1 MNLLIA
7 EDDPSNRI
15 ILFLLME
22 YWGYNS
28 DIASNGNETIQ
39 LAKANDGQYDLCIMD
54 LDMPIMNGFETI
66 KIIRRQLKHLPILAI
81 TANNEHKQAYKKN
94 GIDDIL
100 EKPYKPDALY
110 AKIKKLTGKRKKED
124 TIKTAP

>member
-28 DIASNGNETIQ
+28 DIVSNGKEAVI
-39 LAKANDGQYDLCIMD
+39 LAKANEGQYDLCIMD
-54 LDMPIMNGFETI
+54 INMPIMDGCKAAE
-66 KIIRRQLKHLPILAI
+66 IIHSREKHLPILAI
-81 TANNEHKQAYKKN
+81 TSNAEHRHKYLKN

-100 EKPYKPDALY
+100 ENPYIPDALY
-110 AKIKKLTGKRKKED
+110 AKIKELTDKRKKD
-124 TIKTAP
+124 TLKTAP

>member
-28 DIASNGNETIQ
+28 DIVSNGKEAVI
-39 LAKANDGQYDLCIMD
+39 LAKANEGQYDLCIMD
-54 LDMPIMNGFETI
+54 LDMPIMNGCKAAATI
-66 KIIRRQLKHLPILAI
+66 HRQQINLPILAI
-81 TANNEHKQAYKKN
+81 TANDEYKQTYKNN
-94 GIDDIL
+94 GIDGIL

-110 AKIKKLTGKRKKED
+110 AKIKK
-124 TIKTAP
+124 

>member
-28 DIASNGNETIQ
+28 DIASNGKEAVK
-39 LAKANDGQYDLCIMD
+39 LAKANKGQYDLCIMD
-54 LDMPIMNGFETI
+54 IDMPIMDGCKAI
-66 KIIRRQLKHLPILAI
+66 KIIRRQLKYLPILAI
-81 TANNEHKQAYKKN
+81 TANVELRHTYKKN
-94 GIDDIL
+94 GIDDVL

-110 AKIKKLTGKRKKED
+110 TKINKLTGKRKKKD
-124 TIKTAP
+124 TIKIAP

>member
-28 DIASNGNETIQ
+28 DIASNGKDIVK
-39 LAKANDGQYDLCIMD
+39 LAKANEEQYDLCIMD
-54 LDMPIMNGFETI
+54 LDMPIMEGFEVT
-66 KIIRRQLKHLPILAI
+66 KIIRRQLKYLPILAI
-81 TANNEHKQAYKKN
+81 TANAELRHTYMKT

-110 AKIKKLTGKRKKED
+110 VKINELTVKPKK
-124 TIKTAP
+124 I